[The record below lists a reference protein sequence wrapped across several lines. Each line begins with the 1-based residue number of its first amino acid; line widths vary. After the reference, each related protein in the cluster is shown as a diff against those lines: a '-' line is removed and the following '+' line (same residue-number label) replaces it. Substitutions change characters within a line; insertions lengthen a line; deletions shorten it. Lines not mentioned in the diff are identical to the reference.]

1 MALNGID
8 ISSWQTGINIAKV
21 PADFVIVKAT
31 QGTRYTSPCF
41 RAQADATINSGK
53 LLGIYHYIS
62 GGNAKAEA
70 QHFVNTVK
78 PYIGRAILALD
89 FESGSN
95 SAYKDAGYLQQ
106 CAKEVY
112 ALTGVHPLLYGSK
125 CDYGRLAQ
133 VSKATN
139 CGLWIAQY
147 PNYARTGY
155 QNTPWNEG
163 AYSCAIR
170 QYSSAGALPNYGG
183 NLDLD
188 KFYGDRAAWGK
199 YAKSDHATPPP
210 APKPESKPES
220 KPTVTPTEHD
230 GDISSVTLHIPW
242 GENSGQCCQLARTGN
257 TVTVNGCGWIKSGGG
272 SWVKAWE
279 HIPDGYKPISVST
292 ISLSGNGNG
301 SLMVKP
307 DGTIYWDGEGKTGYA
322 HITGTWI
329 TVDKQ
334 PK

>member
-8 ISSWQTGINIAKV
+8 ISSWQTGISIAAV

-31 QGTRYTSPCF
+31 EGTWYTSPCF
-41 RAQADATINSGK
+41 RAQADATLNSGK

-70 QHFVNTVK
+70 QYFVNAAK

-89 FESGSN
+89 FESGN
-95 SAYKDAGYLQQ
+95 NNAYTDTGYLQK
-106 CAKEVY
+106 CATEVY
-112 ALTGVHPLLYGSK
+112 ALTGVHPLLYGSQ

-155 QNTPWNEG
+155 QDKPWNEDS
-163 AYSCAIR
+163 YSCAIR

-183 NLDLD
+183 NLDLN
-188 KFYGDRAAWGK
+188 KFYGDAAAWNK
-199 YAKSDHATPPP
+199 YAQSDRSTPSP
-210 APKPESKPES
+210 APKPAPKPAVS
-220 KPTVTPTEHD
+220 PTEHD
-230 GDISSVTLHIPW
+230 GDISSITMHIPW
-242 GENSGQCCQLARTGN
+242 GENDDQVMRISRVGSI
-257 TVTVNGCGWIKSGGG
+257 VTVNGSGWIKSGGG
-272 SWVKAWE
+272 SWVKALE
-279 HIPDGYKPISVST
+279 YMPDGFHPISNAT
-292 ISLSGNGNG
+292 IRLSGDGTG
-301 SLMVKP
+301 SLIVKP
-307 DGTIYWDGEGKTGYA
+307 DGSIYWDGSWKQCYT
-322 HITGTWI
+322 HINAAWI
-329 TVDKQ
+329 TKDNQ